1 MADRLI
7 VDLNADHTVS
17 VLTWPEG
24 DVLREGGPAF
34 PLVWPLG
41 SNALTDLRWYLE
53 EYLPL
58 PSGVYGE
65 EGPRIAGQLS
75 EWGEALFMAIFG
87 PESPARSAYMWL
99 RTCSSGP
106 ELVFR
111 SQTPELLGLPWELMR
126 DPALPTP
133 LALSLA
139 GLSRGL
145 LTIPETVDAPATIGK
160 LRALMVIAR
169 PQGKRDVS
177 YQMIARPL
185 IERLPAVRGS
195 VELVVLRPPT
205 LQALAAALAA
215 AHERGEPYHIVH
227 FDGHG
232 YQSSAVPP
240 SANPLLDPG
249 SQSAEA
255 GLVFEKQGG
264 GVDLVPATKI
274 ARVLNDAEVPVVV
287 LNACQS
293 GAIGKD
299 LEAAIA
305 TRLLRGGTASVV
317 AMSYNVYAVA
327 AAEFMAGFYERLFA
341 GNSVS
346 AAVTAGRTRMVL
358 NRNRPSRVGDMPL
371 HDWLV
376 PVHYVRRDVRF
387 QQAVTDRTGR
397 LPLGEELD
405 QMRTSERGDR
415 SGTGLDPDGT
425 FVGRDWLFSQ
435 LESAC
440 RLRRAVI
447 LHGTGGI
454 GKTEL
459 AKAFGRWWRDTG
471 GVEQPEYVFFHS
483 FEPGAATSGLESV
496 VNQIGGQILQSG
508 FDRLDVTERR
518 AIVEKALSEH
528 RMLLIWDSFETVRSM
543 PDHDGVTKALDEDS
557 SAELR
562 SFLTKLA
569 GGKSAVLITSRS
581 PETWLG
587 DIHRIN
593 VAGLT
598 AQEANQYA
606 DYLLAPYATART
618 RRRDPAFGN
627 LMDWLDGHP
636 LAMRLILPRLDTTDP
651 SVLLNALHGEAS
663 IEASAGGNRLTS
675 LPGSIAYSYGHLSAR
690 TRRLLPAIV
699 LLQTVATTDVL
710 HVFSGW
716 DQVPSRFRDASEE
729 DWLAALDEA
738 AKTGLLTPAAG
749 IPGIYRIPPSLP
761 AYLSAQWRAEEQASY
776 HADRDTATRA
786 MLIACAIIGDQL
798 CSEMET
804 GDTSTA
810 CATVGLHL
818 KPSTPCLTMPSSITC
833 GRTLVFFSRH

>member
-1 MADRLI
+1 MVDRLI

-24 DVLREGGPAF
+24 DVLDEGGPAF

-53 EYLPL
+53 EYLAL

-75 EWGEALFMAIFG
+75 EWGEALFVAIFG
-87 PESPARSAYMWL
+87 PESPARGAYTWL
-99 RTCSSGP
+99 RTRGNSP

-111 SQTPELLGLPWELMR
+111 SQTAELLGLPWELMR
-126 DPALPTP
+126 DPALATP

-139 GLSRGL
+139 GLSRSL

-205 LQALAAALAA
+205 LQALAAALTA

-232 YQSSAVPP
+232 YQSSTVPL

-264 GVDLVPATKI
+264 GADLVPAAKI

-299 LEAAIA
+299 LEAAVA
-305 TRLLRGGTASVV
+305 TKLLRGGTASVV

-327 AAEFMAGFYERLFA
+327 AAEFMAGFYDRLFA
-341 GNSVS
+341 GDSVG
-346 AAVTAGRTRMVL
+346 AAVTAGRTRMFL
-358 NRNRPSRVGDMPL
+358 NSNRPSRVGDMPL
-371 HDWLV
+371 QDWLV
-376 PVHYVRRDVRF
+376 PVHYLRCDVRF

-397 LPLGEELD
+397 LPLGEKLD
-405 QMRTSERGDR
+405 QIRTSERGDR
-415 SGTGLDPDGT
+415 NGNSLDPDGT
-425 FVGRDWLFSQ
+425 FVGRDWLLSQ

-440 RLRRAVI
+440 RLRRVVI
-447 LHGTGGI
+447 LHGTGGT

-459 AKAFGRWWRDTG
+459 AKAFGRWWRDTE
-471 GVEQPEYVFFHS
+471 GVEQPEYVFFQS
-483 FEPGAATSGLESV
+483 FEPGAATSGLEGV
-496 VNQIGGQILQSG
+496 VNQIGKRILQSG

-518 AIVEKALSEH
+518 AVVDEALSAH

-543 PDHDGVTKALDEDS
+543 PDHDGVTEALDEDS
-557 SAELR
+557 SFELR

-569 GGKSAVLITSRS
+569 DSDSAVLITSRT

-606 DYLLAPYATART
+606 DHLLAPYATART
-618 RRRDPAFGN
+618 RRLDPAFGD

-636 LAMRLILPRLDTTDP
+636 LAMRLTLPHLDTTDP
-651 SVLLNALHGEAS
+651 TALKWVAPEV
-663 IEASAGGNRLTS
+663 RL
-675 LPGSIAYSYGHLSAR
+675 GLSC
-690 TRRLLPAIV
+690 
-699 LLQTVATTDVL
+699 
-710 HVFSGW
+710 
-716 DQVPSRFRDASEE
+716 
-729 DWLAALDEA
+729 
-738 AKTGLLTPAAG
+738 GL
-749 IPGIYRIPPSLP
+749 R
-761 AYLSAQWRAEEQASY
+761 
-776 HADRDTATRA
+776 
-786 MLIACAIIGDQL
+786 
-798 CSEMET
+798 
-804 GDTSTA
+804 
-810 CATVGLHL
+810 
-818 KPSTPCLTMPSSITC
+818 
-833 GRTLVFFSRH
+833 